1 MIYRILVD
9 HRQHTK
15 RIRVVY
21 VLTRYHMEIFS
32 RSSDADL
39 LLRLSPTVDKVFPDY
54 ESFALVLAK
63 ILGKSN
69 LERFARQLIH
79 MVATSSSGNDLR
91 VAVPWQYEEER
102 RLVGPGYGH
111 LADVMQDHGLRVPS
125 TTNPRLRYY
134 FTEAG
139 WRIVGRHV
147 AAEARRLGHHVKVIC
162 QKNPA
167 ASQVAYRDE
176 FQMAILQKRRPLH
189 NTTL

>member
-1 MIYRILVD
+1 
-9 HRQHTK
+9 
-15 RIRVVY
+15 
-21 VLTRYHMEIFS
+21 MEIFS
-32 RSSDADL
+32 RSSNTDL
-39 LLRLSPTVDKVFPDY
+39 LLRLSPMVDKVFPDY
-54 ESFALVLAK
+54 ESFTLVLAK

-69 LERFARQLIH
+69 LECCAPQLIH
-79 MVATSSSGNDLR
+79 MATKSSGNELR
-91 VAVPWQYEEER
+91 IADPWRYEEER
-102 RLVGPGYGH
+102 RLVGPGYGY

-176 FQMAILQKRRPLH
+176 FQMAILQKRRPSH